1 MSKVIEIK
9 DEMKVAMKAKDKDKV
24 TALRLLLSA
33 LENEKIEQKLGV
45 VDELSDEDVV
55 KIALRLVKK
64 LDQERESLV
73 SVGRSTELVD
83 RQKEIFGVY
92 LPKQLTDEEVTAV
105 VRSKIAELGVT
116 EVSQQGKVIGALSKE
131 LNGQV
136 PMSKV
141 SEIVRGE
148 LNK

>member
-105 VRSKIAELGVT
+105 VRYKIAELGVT

>member
-1 MSKVIEIK
+1 MSKVIDIK

-45 VDELSDEDVV
+45 VDDLSDEDVV

-92 LPKQLTDEEVTAV
+92 LPKQLTDEEVTEI
-105 VRSKIAELGVT
+105 VRAKIAELGVT
-116 EVSQQGKVIGALSKE
+116 EVNQQGKVIGALSKE

-148 LNK
+148 LSK

>member
-55 KIALRLVKK
+55 KTALRLVKK

-92 LPKQLTDEEVTAV
+92 LPKQLTDDEVTEI
-105 VRSKIAELGVT
+105 VRAKIAELGVT
-116 EVSQQGKVIGALSKE
+116 EVNQQGKVIGALSKE

>member
-24 TALRLLLSA
+24 TVLRLLLSA

-45 VDELSDEDVV
+45 VDDLSDEDVV

-92 LPKQLTDEEVTAV
+92 LPKQLTDEEVIEV
-105 VRSKIAELGVT
+105 VRAKIAELGVT

-148 LNK
+148 LSK

>member
-45 VDELSDEDVV
+45 VDDLSDEDVV

-92 LPKQLTDEEVTAV
+92 LPKQLTDEEVIEV
-105 VRSKIAELGVT
+105 VRAKIAELGVT

-148 LNK
+148 LTK

>member
-55 KIALRLVKK
+55 KISLRLVKK

-92 LPKQLTDEEVTAV
+92 LPKQLTDEEVITI
-105 VRSKIAELGVT
+105 VRAKIAELGVT
-116 EVSQQGKVIGALSKE
+116 EVSQQGKVIGELSKE

>member
-92 LPKQLTDEEVTAV
+92 LPKQLTDEEVITI
-105 VRSKIAELGVT
+105 VRAKIAELGVT
-116 EVSQQGKVIGALSKE
+116 EVSQQGKVIGELSKE

>member
-45 VDELSDEDVV
+45 VDDLSDEDVV

-92 LPKQLTDEEVTAV
+92 LPKQLTDEEVIEV
-105 VRSKIAELGVT
+105 VRAKIAELGVT

-148 LNK
+148 LSK

>member
-45 VDELSDEDVV
+45 VDDLSDEDVV

-92 LPKQLTDEEVTAV
+92 LPKQLTDEEVTEI
-105 VRSKIAELGVT
+105 VRAKIAELGVT
-116 EVSQQGKVIGALSKE
+116 EVNQQGKVIGALSKE

-148 LNK
+148 LTK

>member
-92 LPKQLTDEEVTAV
+92 LPKQLTDEEVTEI
-105 VRSKIAELGVT
+105 VRAKIAELGVA
-116 EVSQQGKVIGALSKE
+116 EVSQQGKVIGELSKE

>member
-24 TALRLLLSA
+24 TVLRLLLSA

-45 VDELSDEDVV
+45 VDELSDKDVV

-92 LPKQLTDEEVTAV
+92 LPKQLTDEEVTEI
-105 VRSKIAELGVT
+105 VRAKIAELGVT